1 VTAALRSAVV
11 IQRPPVKGPLGLRR
25 QRLVCDQRHQQ
36 CKIRPKLLLR
46 PGSERSS
53 SARIGIICRGTGSK
67 VATLSLIWL
76 VAASSA
82 VVEESDQFVS
92 GPIRSIAFAVH
103 SYG

>member
-1 VTAALRSAVV
+1 VTKMPTPPIKVAALAH
-11 IQRPPVKGPLGLRR
+11 QRMPLGLRR
-25 QRLVCDQRHQQ
+25 QRLVCDQ
-36 CKIRPKLLLR
+36 LLLR

-82 VVEESDQFVS
+82 VIEEGDQFVS